1 MVVFSAVTAVD
12 LNLLTA
18 LETPLETCI
27 CWMRMLES
35 DHLLR
40 QNPMRSPDLA
50 PPEAKSRPSRLAIAG
65 GSVDERR
72 RALRRAR
79 TLATSLL
86 LLMLAIFIATSIGMT
101 HWPWLAYIRA
111 FAEAG
116 MIGACA
122 DWFAVVALFRHPLG
136 IPIPHTAIVASSKE
150 RIGVAIGRF
159 VASNFLS
166 PRVLA
171 ERIREVDIGGWA
183 GRWLLRGDNAKNVAQ
198 RVTSSLNQAL
208 SALPREDLNAFLSG
222 AVRGGI
228 ERVPA
233 SAFASRLLSLLWA
246 HGEMQALA
254 EKLLDWASTTLAK
267 NRETLRNKVSRRTSR
282 LIPKWIDGIVADKII
297 DGVLRILDEM
307 REPSHPWRIEMT
319 TTIEQLIGD
328 LATRPDMIE
337 KGEELKAKLLAT
349 PAVTGQI
356 DALWVSIENRLESD
370 ETQAQLTRVIERLL
384 TGLGTRIRDDDNFR
398 NGINRWLRVAVL
410 RTMAPR
416 RKEIA
421 EFIRKVVENWD
432 TETLTERIELT
443 VGRDLQ
449 YIRINGTLVGGL
461 VGLII
466 FAVTQLF

>member
-1 MVVFSAVTAVD
+1 M
-12 LNLLTA
+12 LN
-18 LETPLETCI
+18 
-27 CWMRMLES
+27 
-35 DHLLR
+35 
-40 QNPMRSPDLA
+40 SPPDPS
-50 PPEAKSRPSRLAIAG
+50 PPEKTTKAAARIAIAG
-65 GSVDERR
+65 GSVEERR
-72 RALRRAR
+72 RTLRRAR

-86 LLMLAIFIATSIGMT
+86 VLMLVIFIATSIGMK
-101 HWPWLAYIRA
+101 HWLWLAYIRA

-136 IPIPHTAIVASSKE
+136 IPIPHTAIVANSKE

-159 VASNFLS
+159 MANNFLS
-166 PRVLA
+166 PHVLA
-171 ERIREVDIGGWA
+171 ERIRDVDISGWA
-183 GRWLLRGDNAKNVAQ
+183 ARWVLRSDNAKNVAQ

-208 SALPREDLNAFLSG
+208 AALPREDLNAFLSG

-228 ERVPA
+228 ENIPA

-254 EKLLDWASTTLAK
+254 EKLLDWGSATLAN
-267 NRETLRNKVSRRTSR
+267 NRETIRNKVSKRTSR
-282 LIPKWIDGIVADKII
+282 LIPKWIDGMVADKII
-297 DGVLRILDEM
+297 DGVARILDEM

-319 TTIEQLIGD
+319 STVEQLIGD
-328 LATRPDMIE
+328 LATKPEMIE
-337 KGEELKAKLLAT
+337 KGEELKAKMLAT

-356 DALWVSIENRLESD
+356 DALWVSIEDRLESP
-370 ETQAQLTRVIERLL
+370 ETLAQLTRVIERLL
-384 TGLGTRIRDDDNFR
+384 TNTGNRIQNDERLR
-398 NGINRWLRVAVL
+398 TGINRWLRVAVL
-410 RTMAPR
+410 RTVAPR
-416 RKEIA
+416 RTEIA

-432 TETLTERIELT
+432 TDTLTDRIELT

-449 YIRINGTLVGGL
+449 YIRINGTIVGGL

>member
-1 MVVFSAVTAVD
+1 M
-12 LNLLTA
+12 
-18 LETPLETCI
+18 
-27 CWMRMLES
+27 
-35 DHLLR
+35 H
-40 QNPMRSPDLA
+40 SPDLA
-50 PPEAKSRPSRLAIAG
+50 PPDTKPPAARARTNRLSIAG
-65 GSVDERR
+65 GSVEERR

-79 TLATSLL
+79 TFATSLL
-86 LLMLAIFIATSIGMT
+86 VLMLVIFVATSIYVRQ
-101 HWPWLAYIRA
+101 WPWLAYLRA

-159 VASNFLS
+159 MANNFLS

-171 ERIREVDIGGWA
+171 ERIRDVDIGGWA
-183 GRWLLRGDNAKNVAQ
+183 GRWLLRGDNAGNVA
-198 RVTSSLNQAL
+198 RRITSSLNQAL
-208 SALPREDLNAFLSG
+208 SAIPREDLNAFLSG

-254 EKLLDWASTTLAK
+254 EKLLDWASTALAN
-267 NRETLRNKVSRRTSR
+267 NRETIRAKVSKRTSR

-297 DGVLRILDEM
+297 DGLTRTLDEM

-319 TTIEQLIGD
+319 STVEQLIGD
-328 LATRPDMIE
+328 LATRPELIE
-337 KGEELKAKLLAT
+337 KGEELKARMLAA
-349 PAVTGQI
+349 PAVISQI
-356 DALWVSIENRLESD
+356 DGLWVSIENRLEAED
-370 ETQAQLTRVIERLL
+370 TQAQLTRLIERLL
-384 TGLGTRIRDDDNFR
+384 TGLGTRIQNDEQFR
-398 NGINRWLRVAVL
+398 LGINRWLRVAVL
-410 RTMAPR
+410 RTVAPR

-449 YIRINGTLVGGL
+449 YIRINGTIVGGL
-461 VGLII
+461 VGLVI
-466 FAVTQLF
+466 FAVTQLL

>member
-1 MVVFSAVTAVD
+1 MLSPDPV
-12 LNLLTA
+12 
-18 LETPLETCI
+18 PLEAKPRT
-27 CWMRMLES
+27 
-35 DHLLR
+35 
-40 QNPMRSPDLA
+40 A
-50 PPEAKSRPSRLAIAG
+50 PPAMAG
-65 GSVDERR
+65 ASVDERR

-86 LLMLAIFIATSIGMT
+86 ILMLAIFVATSVWMKD
-101 HWPWLAYIRA
+101 WPWLAYVRA

-166 PRVLA
+166 PHVLA
-171 ERIREVDIGGWA
+171 ERIRDVDISGWA
-183 GRWLLRGDNAKNVAQ
+183 ARWVLRGDNAKNVAQ

-208 SALPREDLNAFLSG
+208 TALPREDLNAFLSG

-228 ERVPA
+228 ENVPV
-233 SAFASRLLSLLWA
+233 SPFASRLLSLLWA
-246 HGEMQALA
+246 HGDMQALA
-254 EKLLDWASTTLAK
+254 ERLLAWASTALAN
-267 NRETLRNKVSRRTSR
+267 NRETLRAKVTKRTSR
-282 LIPKWIDGIVADKII
+282 LIPKWIDGIVADRIM
-297 DGVLRILDEM
+297 DGVTRILDEM

-319 TTIEQLIGD
+319 TTVEQLIGD
-328 LATRPDMIE
+328 LATKPELIE
-337 KGEELKAKLLAT
+337 KGEELKARMLAT
-349 PAVTGQI
+349 PAVINQI
-356 DALWVSIENRLESD
+356 DALWVSIEDRLES
-370 ETQAQLTRVIERLL
+370 EATQARLGRVIERLL
-384 TGLGTRIRDDDNFR
+384 TSMGQRIQNDDELRDS
-398 NGINRWLRVAVL
+398 INRWLRVAVL
-410 RTMAPR
+410 RTVAPR

-421 EFIRKVVENWD
+421 QFIQNVVENWD
-432 TETLTERIELT
+432 TDTLTERIELT

-466 FAVTQLF
+466 FAVTQFF